1 MCGVRGCTFYAS
13 CAARRGRH
21 GQLGWGYVR
30 LGYLPTLNFRA
41 FYAARLASLNIVGQ
55 GSTLLG
61 LFRESSLDS
70 KYEGKVTS
78 ALLIELE

>member
-1 MCGVRGCTFYAS
+1 MCDSAT
-13 CAARRGRH
+13 
-21 GQLGWGYVR
+21 
-30 LGYLPTLNFRA
+30 YLPTLNFRA

-70 KYEGKVTS
+70 KYKGKVAS

>member
-1 MCGVRGCTFYAS
+1 MRLVRPCGDVMDSQGGDMRDSATY
-13 CAARRGRH
+13 
-21 GQLGWGYVR
+21 
-30 LGYLPTLNFRA
+30 PTLYFRA

-70 KYEGKVTS
+70 KYEGKVAS

>member
-1 MCGVRGCTFYAS
+1 MCDSAT
-13 CAARRGRH
+13 
-21 GQLGWGYVR
+21 
-30 LGYLPTLNFRA
+30 YLPTLNFRA

-78 ALLIELE
+78 ALLI